1 MLAFIFVSVICIG
14 TSCDFVTSTQA
25 LTQDHCKKMKTQFYA
40 LPFKPE
46 VTVAAATCAV
56 FDKGTDV

>member
-1 MLAFIFVSVICIG
+1 MLGFIFVSVICIG

-25 LTQDHCKKMKTQFYA
+25 LTQEHCKKMKKQFYA

-46 VTVAAATCAV
+46 VTIAAATCSV

>member
-1 MLAFIFVSVICIG
+1 MLGFIFVSVICMG

-25 LTQDHCKKMKTQFYA
+25 TTQENCKKMKKQFYA

-46 VTVAAATCAV
+46 VTIAAATCAV
-56 FDKGTDV
+56 FDKGVDV

>member
-1 MLAFIFVSVICIG
+1 MLGFIFVSVMCIG

-25 LTQDHCKKMKTQFYA
+25 ITQKHCNKMKEQFYS

-46 VTVAAATCAV
+46 VTIAAATCAV
-56 FDKGTDV
+56 FNKGTDV